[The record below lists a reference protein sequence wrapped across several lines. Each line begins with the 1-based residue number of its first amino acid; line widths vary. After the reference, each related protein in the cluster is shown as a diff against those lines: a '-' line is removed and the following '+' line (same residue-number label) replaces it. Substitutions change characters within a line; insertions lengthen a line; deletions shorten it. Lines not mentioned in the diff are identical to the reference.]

1 MKTKG
6 KEKEKEKKK
15 GEKKR
20 REKGYARNR
29 TRDLRLSGPKAYHK
43 ATLDTRA
50 VLIIKTFKRY

>member
-6 KEKEKEKKK
+6 KEKEKEKKERRK
-15 GEKKR
+15 EKKR

-29 TRDLRLSGPKAYHK
+29 TQDLRLSGPKAYHK

-50 VLIIKTFKRY
+50 NLLKFNY